1 MRKPEDIIGGAF
13 EGLKELPAGVVMF
26 TGTIP
31 AIGEITGA
39 DHFAMALVDPRKG
52 RSLRHGYDVAVLP
65 LVAWPARRPSGIGP
79 GADRSSGHLNW
90 STLP

>member
-39 DHFAMALVDPRKG
+39 DHFAMALIDPGNG
-52 RSLRHGYDVAVLP
+52 RTLWHDYDTSVLP
-65 LVAWPARRPSGIGP
+65 LVS
-79 GADRSSGHLNW
+79 
-90 STLP
+90 